1 MSDLATQKYLEHF
14 FDDAGFSAFC
24 LSQKKDRIKRMTTKD
39 WLGFFRAASSLAE
52 KLGYK
57 DRANFL
63 SVHNNAFNYMYSNYC
78 PDKRRSRKIKK
89 FAYQMADK
97 LATSQEFAQLYY
109 DVDIAVWRSQ
119 KDVRNAAKIIRDE
132 FFLEYTGSEIKANL
146 LKPRVLVRKQLKKD
160 VTLGGYYKQNILLP
174 HEIAIRENVPG
185 FCNITAHELYHS
197 MQRLGTLKRFEFLK
211 KIGVTF
217 EYDKQMA
224 ELYQFNNSYYINGL
238 QSDKGYKKQPLEYD
252 ARLFAACFER
262 RLRKNLKAA
271 ENNWGLLYQTV
282 QVLRSY
288 QISSLNIQYDEEGIS
303 VLCSTDEKRH
313 ISFLE
318 ELNSKHLTKAQIFY
332 YDPKTHG
339 LYIPRDKQ
347 NSIAINKLYT
357 NSTKSGRKGD
367 DVFMQEFVKRFFPQT
382 YNKFHATAEE
392 KIKRRSVLSS
402 VTINRLGSSST
413 KR

>member
-1 MSDLATQKYLEHF
+1 MSDLATQKYLKHF
-14 FDDAGFSAFC
+14 FDDAEFSAFC
-24 LSQKKDRIKRMTTKD
+24 LSQKKDRIKRMATKD
-39 WLGFFRAASSLAE
+39 WVGFFRAATSLAE

-57 DRANFL
+57 SRTDFL
-63 SVHNNAFNYMYSNYC
+63 SVHANAFNHMYSNYC

-97 LATSQEFAQLYY
+97 LAASQEFAQLYY
-109 DVDIAVWRSQ
+109 DVDIAVCRSQ

-132 FFLEYTGSEIKANL
+132 FFLEYIGSEIKANL
-146 LKPRVLVRKQLKKD
+146 LKPRVLVRKRLKKD

-185 FCNITAHELYHS
+185 FCNVTAHELYHS

-224 ELYQFNNSYYINGL
+224 ELYKFNNSYYINA
-238 QSDKGYKKQPLEYD
+238 SHFTKGYKKQPLEYD
-252 ARLFAACFER
+252 ARLFAVCFER
-262 RLRKNLKAA
+262 KLRKNLKAA
-271 ENNWGLLYQTV
+271 ENNWGLLYQTL

-288 QISSLNIQYDEEGIS
+288 QISSLNIQYDEDGIS

-332 YDPKTHG
+332 YDPQTHG

-357 NSTKSGRKGD
+357 NLIKLGRKSG

-392 KIKRRSVLSS
+392 KIKGKTTVSKFMIQRLSEN
-402 VTINRLGSSST
+402 I
-413 KR
+413 KKI